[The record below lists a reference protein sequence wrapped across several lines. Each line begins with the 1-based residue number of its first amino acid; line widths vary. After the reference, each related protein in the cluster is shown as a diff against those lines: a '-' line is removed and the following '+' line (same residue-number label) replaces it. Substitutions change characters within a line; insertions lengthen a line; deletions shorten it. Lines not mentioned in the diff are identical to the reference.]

1 MWLSRRKQKMKSD
14 FVTEWT
20 KNEVLNKP
28 TIIENPEEVSP
39 DNFYNAFINNIQ
51 PIYEEFYY

>member
-1 MWLSRRKQKMKSD
+1 
-14 FVTEWT
+14 VTEWT

-39 DNFYNAFINNIQ
+39 DNFYNAFIDNIQ